1 MPAKKQTAKEVSTAA
16 RPASRRGIANQANRG
31 SAAPAERVEHSE
43 LIAAEAEIAKVHGG
57 GVVVRGDRV
66 PLANHSPTGA
76 FSLDLGLCG
85 GMPEG
90 YAIQLYGFE
99 SSGKTLIALLSI
111 AGYQRKHPDKVCIF
125 VDAEKMYDPN
135 WAEHLGVDTQRV
147 RVIIPDTG
155 EQAVDALTRMMDVES
170 VGLVVLDSIPACV
183 PKTMADRSAEDKTM
197 GVLAAL
203 MGILCS
209 KILVSWGRERRRGHR
224 VTVLLLNQFRMKVG
238 FVLGNP
244 HTLPGGRQ
252 INHLPTTKIKTK
264 GKEQKGEDS
273 GGEEVNNFTEIF
285 FAFEKT
291 KHGRSIREG
300 AFTVVLGDG
309 HASGLPPGT
318 VDNAP
323 TIAVYALSF
332 GLIRKQGKQ
341 YVIDSRLIRSHE
353 PILKKESIVA
363 WLRTHEDESMLIGA
377 AIIAGMRLR
386 HRLPAAPPDG
396 MLYGVDVR
404 LLNESLLRDLATN
417 ASTAPT
423 VEATAVEEH
432 EAE

>member
-1 MPAKKQTAKEVSTAA
+1 V
-16 RPASRRGIANQANRG
+16 
-31 SAAPAERVEHSE
+31 APAVSDKGRSE
-43 LIAAEAEIAKVHGG
+43 LEAAQAEIAKVHGA
-57 GVVVRGDRV
+57 GVVVRGDTV

-90 YAIQLYGFE
+90 YAVQIYGVE

-111 AGYQRKHPDKVCIF
+111 AGYQRKHPDKICVF

-135 WAEHLGVDTQRV
+135 WARHLGVDTERLQ
-147 RVIIPDTG
+147 VIIPDTG
-155 EQAVDALTRMMDVES
+155 EQAVDTMTRMLDVVS

-183 PKTMADRSAEDKTM
+183 PQTMAERSAEDKTM

-203 MGILCS
+203 MGVLCS
-209 KILVSWGRERRRGHR
+209 KILVSWGRERRRNHR

-238 FVLGNP
+238 FVLGDP
-244 HTLPGGRQ
+244 YTLPGGRQ
-252 INHLPTTKIKTK
+252 INHLPTTKIKTR

-273 GGEEVNNFTEIF
+273 GGEEVNNFTELF
-285 FAFEKT
+285 FTFQKT

-332 GLIRKQGKQ
+332 GLITKQGNQ
-341 YVIDSRLIRSHE
+341 YVIDRRLIREHE
-353 PILKKESIVA
+353 PIRKKEAIVA
-363 WLRTHEDESMLIGA
+363 WLRTHDDKAQLIGA
-377 AIIAGMRLR
+377 TIITSMRIR

-404 LLNESLLRDLATN
+404 QINPTLLNDLARS
-417 ASTAPT
+417 ASNVQLTETP
-423 VEATAVEEH
+423 E
-432 EAE
+432 EAEDEAE